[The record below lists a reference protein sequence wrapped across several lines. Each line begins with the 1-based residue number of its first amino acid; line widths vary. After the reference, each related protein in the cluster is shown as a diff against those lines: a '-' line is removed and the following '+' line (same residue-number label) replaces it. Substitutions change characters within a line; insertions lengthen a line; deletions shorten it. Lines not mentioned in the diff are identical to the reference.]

1 MVISEQAGQALYKAC
16 YKNGPHKGRLLKN
29 PPKDPIARA
38 AWYGAQSVCNPYKL
52 SIGALLFMPDNEREI
67 YREVEKIF
75 DDMKAAGWRPE
86 GLDRDR
92 YTLEMLGAW

>member
-1 MVISEQAGQALYKAC
+1 MVISDKAGQALYKAC

-29 PPKDPIARA
+29 APRDPMARA

-52 SIGALLFMPDNEREI
+52 SIGALLFMPPEERAI
-67 YREVEKIF
+67 YNEVEKLF
-75 DDMKAAGWRPE
+75 DDLKAAGMRPE

-92 YTLEMLGAW
+92 YNLELLGAW